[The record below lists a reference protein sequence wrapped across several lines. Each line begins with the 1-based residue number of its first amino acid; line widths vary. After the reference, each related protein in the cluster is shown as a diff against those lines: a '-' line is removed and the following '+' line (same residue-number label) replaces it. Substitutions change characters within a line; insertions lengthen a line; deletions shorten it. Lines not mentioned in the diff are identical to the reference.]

1 MYQYDV
7 CMVAFVD
14 IDTDARTLNISKT
27 FAKNGLKVV
36 VIGHGD
42 KNSITKDDTYSID
55 YYKISVK
62 QFNKTWKRWLDFDRK
77 ARIIINDITVK
88 LFIAE
93 DVYSLPAASKGAK
106 LNKSKLIYDSRE
118 IYSELGPLSGKK
130 LKQSIIKF
138 IEKHYIK
145 YVSKIIVTAD
155 NDAVYLRAH
164 LTNKIPYLTV
174 KNFPPYNNFVSNNI
188 IREKLGISDDN
199 KIILYQGMLLKGRGI
214 EKVIDA
220 LRYLN
225 DFVFVILGEGP
236 LRHELEILIK
246 KRNLVNKVF
255 LPWAVPYDQL
265 HKWTCSADIGVSLIE
280 PLSISYEHALPNKI
294 FEYTMARIPTLCSN
308 LPAMAEIINKYDIG
322 KYIDAN
328 ASPEEI
334 ASSISELIKNKNK
347 YVSNCEKAAS
357 DLSFEHQES
366 SIIQLLD

>member
-7 CMVAFVD
+7 CMIAFVD

-27 FAKNGLKVV
+27 FAKHGFKVV
-36 VIGHGD
+36 VISLGD
-42 KNSITKDDTYSID
+42 KNSIAKDDTYSID

-77 ARIIINDITVK
+77 ARIIINDISAK

-93 DVYSLPAASKGAK
+93 DVYSLPAASVGAK
-106 LNKSKLIYDSRE
+106 FFKSKLIYDSRE
-118 IYSELGPLSGKK
+118 IYSALGPLSGKK

-145 YVSKIIVTAD
+145 YVSTIIVTAD
-155 NDAVYLRAH
+155 DDAVYLGAN

-174 KNFPPYNNFVSNNI
+174 KNFPPYYNFVSNNI
-188 IREKLGISDDN
+188 IREKLGISNEN

-220 LRYLN
+220 LRYLH

-236 LRHELEILIK
+236 LRNELEIIIK

-255 LPWAVPYDQL
+255 LPGVVPYDQL

-280 PLSISYEHALPNKI
+280 PVSISYEHALPNKI

-308 LPAMAEIINKYDIG
+308 LPAMADIINKYDTG
-322 KYIDAN
+322 KCIDAN
-328 ASPEEI
+328 VSPEEI
-334 ASSISELIKNKNK
+334 ASVISELIYNKDI
-347 YVSNCEKAAS
+347 YFANCEKAVS
-357 DLSFEHQES
+357 YLSFEHQES